1 MHGPIAHIAAFAG
14 RIARLARGHIAPAGA
29 MGQDA
34 TAGGAGRGAGAGD
47 EAWHRPIG
55 EHIARR
61 ATRVCNRDRD
71 LAAAYERKHTI
82 LSRGRQ

>member
-1 MHGPIAHIAAFAG
+1 MNGPLSNIAAFAS
-14 RIARLARGHIAPAGA
+14 RIARLARGHVAPAGA
-29 MGQDA
+29 MGPSPE
-34 TAGGAGRGAGAGD
+34 AGGAGRGDGASD
-47 EAWHRPIG
+47 EAWHRPIS

>member
-1 MHGPIAHIAAFAG
+1 MNGHIGNIAAFAG
-14 RIARLARGHIAPAGA
+14 RIARLARGHIAPARA
-29 MGQDA
+29 MGQGPD
-34 TAGGAGRGAGAGD
+34 AGGGGRTAGAGD
-47 EAWHRPIG
+47 EAWHRPVS

-61 ATRVCNRDRD
+61 AVRVCNRNRD

>member
-1 MHGPIAHIAAFAG
+1 MNGPLGNIAAFAG
-14 RIARLARGHIAPAGA
+14 RIARLARGHFAPTGA
-29 MGQDA
+29 MGQGA
-34 TAGGAGRGAGAGD
+34 HTGVAGRGDGAGD

-61 ATRVCNRDRD
+61 ALRVCNRDRD